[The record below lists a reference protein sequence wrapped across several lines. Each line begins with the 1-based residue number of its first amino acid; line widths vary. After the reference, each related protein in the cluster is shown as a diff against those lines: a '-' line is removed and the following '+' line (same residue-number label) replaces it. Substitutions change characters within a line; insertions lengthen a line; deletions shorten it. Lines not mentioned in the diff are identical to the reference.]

1 MPRTSYLQQIAR
13 RADSNLPLLK
23 PPRSVTR
30 SGGTTPSLS
39 QDALA
44 ETRLSVQ
51 RPSALT
57 IEPNSVPFLQGTDVK
72 EHKPILSDTHAL
84 PDTME
89 KTAERGHECES
100 SHPACPDN
108 IGAVACG

>member
-39 QDALA
+39 QGAQA

-57 IEPNSVPFLQGTDVK
+57 IEPNSVAFLRGADLK
-72 EHKPILSDTHAL
+72 GHKPILSDAHAL
-84 PDTME
+84 PDAME
-89 KTAERGHECES
+89 KTAERGVTQEITSLPPNSPLKRHD
-100 SHPACPDN
+100 PT
-108 IGAVACG
+108 